1 MKRRRKKQNI
11 QKSYVCKIFGLIVA
25 ITVIAVFRRCFIKK
39 DDNGITRRH
48 TCGIYEPY

>member
-1 MKRRRKKQNI
+1 MKEDE
-11 QKSYVCKIFGLIVA
+11 KSKISKNLTFVSFWA
-25 ITVIAVFRRCFIKK
+25 DSSYNSNCCFRRCFIKK